1 MTGCRIH
8 PQFRARG
15 TFVPLARILLTEE
28 SATMSTRDMLPR
40 STFGFLAMEIAS
52 AKELSFG
59 LRKIARNVRRRLW
72 IASPFVG
79 GWSAAKCLI
88 DTVWQ
93 SDPNVEMRLLTDIEN
108 KGWLDPTTIREIAN
122 FGAVKH
128 LRGIHAKIFI
138 ADDHALVTSANLT
151 RTAFAQRHEIGIF
164 LSNNESAP
172 VVSIFEKWWEKAANP
187 PRGWIKK
194 LQALAP
200 RGGQSEEPSGTPFEK
215 LYPLPKPP
223 QGGTQRRTS
232 SVRTPRSEAARSLLS
247 RKQLDSLFDN
257 EDDFFVCNTDRRH
270 TGHVAER
277 LMRQRGYAA
286 AWEDFS
292 FPSRMREVESGNAIL
307 MYANGDG
314 IIAIGRAKSSC
325 EVLQPGSPK
334 RLRKGNTREWRVP
347 VNWLVW
353 DDANPFQDWTSP
365 PPTFFKLRGKKHR
378 RLRDRVR
385 RHFGI

>member
-1 MTGCRIH
+1 
-8 PQFRARG
+8 
-15 TFVPLARILLTEE
+15 
-28 SATMSTRDMLPR
+28 MLSR
-40 STFGFLAMEIAS
+40 NTSRFLAMKIAS
-52 AKELSFG
+52 AQGLSFG
-59 LRKIARNVRRRLW
+59 LRKMARNVRKRLW

-93 SDPNVEMRLLTDIEN
+93 SDPNVEVRLLTDIEN

-138 ADDHALVTSANLT
+138 ADDHALLTSANLT

-164 LSNNESAP
+164 LSNDESAP
-172 VVSIFEKWWEKAANP
+172 VVSIFEKWWEKAAKP

-200 RGGQSEEPSGTPFEK
+200 RNGQSEEPSGTPFEK

-223 QGGTQRRTS
+223 QSGDRDRTQRRTS
-232 SVRTPRSEAARSLLS
+232 PMHTPRNGAARSPLS
-247 RKQLDSLFDN
+247 RRQLDSLFDN
-257 EDDFFVCNTDRRH
+257 ENDFFVCNTDRRH
-270 TGHVAER
+270 TGRVAER

-292 FPSRMREVESGNAIL
+292 FRGRMREVEAGNAIL

-314 IIAIGRAKSSC
+314 IIALGRAKSSC
-325 EVLQPGSPK
+325 EVLQPRSPK
-334 RLRKGNTREWRVP
+334 RLRNGSTREWRVP
-347 VNWLVW
+347 VDWLVW
-353 DDANPFQDWTSP
+353 DDANPFRDWTSP
-365 PPTFFKLRGKKHR
+365 PPTFFKLKQTKHR
-378 RLRDRVR
+378 RLRDLVR
-385 RHFGI
+385 RHFSI